1 VVSFGWN
8 RKFRCAQAEKMKMR
22 AVLAAVLGAVVL
34 SASCADTAGAEPA
47 SDPNLVARGRYL
59 AKAADCMPCH
69 TSTSG
74 KPFAGGLKMNTP
86 FGAMYSSNI
95 TPDRDTGIGTWT
107 FEQFKQA
114 VHSGIRA
121 DGKYLYPAMP
131 FDAFTGISED
141 DLKALWAYFRSV
153 PPVKQQNRENELSFP
168 FNIRFGMLAWRIL
181 FFREQFFVP
190 DAGKSAQWN
199 RGAYLVE
206 ALGHCGDC
214 HTPRNFMGATKA
226 SRRFEGATIDQWYA
240 PNITAEALAKT
251 NGWGKSELIAFL
263 KSGAANNSTVL
274 GPMQEVVH
282 DSLAFLTPGDLDAM
296 ATYLLDL
303 KNEKD
308 APAPVAQTLSP
319 KVEKLA
325 AKLYADNCTTCH
337 GAKGE
342 GIAGSIPPLAANPA
356 VIAAKPFDILSV
368 VLQGIPARADLPAM
382 PSFAGSLNDSDVANL
397 TNYVRTSWGNKA
409 APNAT
414 RAMVATWRATL
425 SLPVYASD
433 AARKFDCPSVG
444 QGADASLDPNLIA
457 VLGGEMAQRSVAYAS
472 VIDTYKAQYPDAG
485 MADIVNNLVAAY
497 CPVIARRAISD
508 QAKSLALKRFALT
521 ITTYLSNQTVTEA
534 EPDVGIIWAVPLGH
548 SLAER
553 DPGWQPALKCPAN
566 DNSRVPSALVTKA
579 AQIAG
584 KPDVNFS
591 APAAIAQ
598 ADTMLAA
605 NAKAKPADLANALIL
620 AFCEGVTGLAGVGD
634 VAKSG
639 SLMRYGQEVIG
650 ALQLKA
656 ELKARPPAAKASQ

>member
-1 VVSFGWN
+1 MDLRS
-8 RKFRCAQAEKMKMR
+8 
-22 AVLAAVLGAVVL
+22 VLAGVLGAVVL
-34 SASCADTAGAEPA
+34 SAGGVGMAAAEPA
-47 SDPNLVARGRYL
+47 SDPGMVARGRYL

-69 TSTSG
+69 TAASG
-74 KPFAGGLKMNTP
+74 KSYAGGLKMNTP
-86 FGAMYSSNI
+86 FGAMYSPNI

-107 FEQFKQA
+107 FDEFKRA

-141 DLKALWAYFRSV
+141 DLTALWAYFRSV
-153 PPVKQQNRENELSFP
+153 PPVKQRNRENELSFP
-168 FNIRFGMLAWRIL
+168 FNIRLGMLAWRML
-181 FFREQFFVP
+181 FFREQWFVP
-190 DAGKSAQWN
+190 EPGKSAQWN

-251 NGWGKSELIAFL
+251 NGWDKSQLIAFL
-263 KSGAANNSTVL
+263 KNGAANNSTVL

-282 DSLAFLTPGDLDAM
+282 DSLSFLTPADLDAM
-296 ATYLLDL
+296 ASYLLDL
-303 KNEKD
+303 KDEKA
-308 APAPVAQTLSP
+308 APALVAQKLSP
-319 KVEKLA
+319 KAEKLA
-325 AKLYADNCTTCH
+325 AKLYADNCASCH

-342 GIAGSIPPLAANPA
+342 GIAGSIPPLAGNPA
-356 VIAAKPFDILSV
+356 VIAAKPFDVLSV

-382 PSFAGSLNDSDVANL
+382 PSFAGSLNDGDVANL
-397 TNYVRTSWGNKA
+397 TNYVRTSWGNKG

-414 RAMVATWRATL
+414 RALVATWRATL

-433 AARKFDCPSVG
+433 AARRFDCPDVG
-444 QGADASLDPNLIA
+444 QGGDASLDPNMIA

-472 VIDTYKAQYPDAG
+472 MIDTYKAQYPDAG
-485 MADIVNNLVAAY
+485 TADVVNNLVAAY
-497 CPVIARRAISD
+497 CPVIAKSATSD

-521 ITTYLSNQTVTEA
+521 ITSYLSNQSVTET

-584 KPDVNFS
+584 TPDVNFS

-598 ADTMLAA
+598 ADAMLAA
-605 NAKAKPADLANALIL
+605 NPKAKPADLANALIL
-620 AFCEGVTGLAGVGD
+620 AFCEGVAGLAGVGD
-634 VAKSG
+634 VEKSG
-639 SLMRYGQEVIG
+639 ALMRYGQEVIQD
-650 ALQLKA
+650 LQLKA
-656 ELKARPPAAKASQ
+656 ELKARPTAAKASQ